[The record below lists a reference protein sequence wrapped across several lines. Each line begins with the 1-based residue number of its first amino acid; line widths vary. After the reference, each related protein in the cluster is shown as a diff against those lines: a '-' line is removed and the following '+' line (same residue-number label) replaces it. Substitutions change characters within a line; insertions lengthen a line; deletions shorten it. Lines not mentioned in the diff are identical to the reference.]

1 MKAVIY
7 ARYSDDNQ
15 REESIEGQL
24 RECYEYAKRHGIEVI
39 AEYIDRAMTGRNDNR
54 PDFQRMIKK
63 SDSKAFDLIIVW
75 KLDRF
80 ARDKYDSALYKGML
94 LKKGIRVV
102 SAAEAIPEGAC
113 GAFQVRRVIF
123 LPPPALCFCLKKH
136 QF

>member
-54 PDFQRMIKK
+54 PDFQRMIKE
-63 SDSKAFDLIIVW
+63 SDSNACKYSFSGSKRAKDYRGIKGERSAFM
-75 KLDRF
+75 
-80 ARDKYDSALYKGML
+80 G
-94 LKKGIRVV
+94 
-102 SAAEAIPEGAC
+102 AEDEPSQGKCRGSCAS
-113 GAFQVRRVIF
+113 
-123 LPPPALCFCLKKH
+123 
-136 QF
+136 